1 MLALRSIKSLSFL
14 LTGTLACLTLT
25 ILLFGL
31 PVSAQ
36 DQGVPAVREGKTAV
50 SDAQITRISSN
61 NLQADQ
67 KTLGSVSGIV
77 VDQTGA
83 SIGGARVQ
91 LALEDESAGQEVLTD
106 DKGDF
111 SFDHVA
117 PGDFHLTI
125 TSEGLAPQDYSATLR
140 PGEAYETP
148 LVMLV
153 VATQVTQVQV
163 RLTQEE
169 IADEQVKE
177 QEKQR
182 VLGFIPNFYVTY
194 HHDAVPLTAGQKFRL
209 AWKSSTD
216 PVTLLAVAGVA
227 TVDQFGNRW
236 GAYGDGVGGYA
247 RRYGATYG
255 NVVAGTYLGS
265 AILPSLL
272 KQDPRYFY
280 KGTGSKRSRFFY
292 ALANSVICKG
302 DNGKWQP
309 NYSSVAGN
317 LAAGEISNLY
327 YPAKDRNGAGTV
339 VGSAL
344 VRLAEMSIANVFQE
358 FIIPKFTPNLPT
370 RSASQQ

>member
-1 MLALRSIKSLSFL
+1 MFIGTASNRAATETDRMLALRSIKSLSFL
-14 LTGTLACLTLT
+14 PTGTLACLTLT

-50 SDAQITRISSN
+50 SDAQVTRFSSN

-67 KTLGSVSGIV
+67 KTLGSVSGKV
-77 VDQTGA
+77 VDQAGA

-91 LALEDESAGQEVLTD
+91 LAREDESAGQEVLTD

-125 TSEGLAPQDYSATLR
+125 MSEGLAPQDYSATLR

-194 HHDAVPLTAGQKFRL
+194 HHDAVPLTARQKFRL

-216 PVTLLAVAGVA
+216 HVSRERYPAFASEARPALLLQRNRQQALAVLLCARQLRDLQGRQRKVA
-227 TVDQFGNRW
+227 AELFK
-236 GAYGDGVGGYA
+236 
-247 RRYGATYG
+247 RRRQSRRRRD
-255 NVVAGTYLGS
+255 LQ
-265 AILPSLL
+265 SLL
-272 KQDPRYFY
+272 SGQ
-280 KGTGSKRSRFFY
+280 GS
-292 ALANSVICKG
+292 
-302 DNGKWQP
+302 
-309 NYSSVAGN
+309 
-317 LAAGEISNLY
+317 
-327 YPAKDRNGAGTV
+327 
-339 VGSAL
+339 
-344 VRLAEMSIANVFQE
+344 
-358 FIIPKFTPNLPT
+358 
-370 RSASQQ
+370 